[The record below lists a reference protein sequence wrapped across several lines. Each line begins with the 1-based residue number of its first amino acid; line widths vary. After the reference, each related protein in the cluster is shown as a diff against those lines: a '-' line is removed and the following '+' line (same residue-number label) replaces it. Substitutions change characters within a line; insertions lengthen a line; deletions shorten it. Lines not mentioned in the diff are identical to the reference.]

1 MRLSR
6 FAIDHPAIIIIIMI
20 ALLLFGVLALVSL
33 NQEFLPNVALPQ
45 ISVVTYYPG
54 VGPLDIEKDVTD
66 VLEDQFSTISGLERM
81 NSESRDSVSI
91 IELSFTEQTDLQKM
105 LPEVR
110 AQISRVKGDL
120 PGGITG
126 EPIAMIAGVELM
138 PIFSFVVKSDREP
151 DLLTEFIEESI
162 LPSITRIPGVS
173 RAEVYGGQK
182 RQLTIELRLSDL
194 AARNISTI
202 DVYQALSNANLTLPA
217 GSAKVRQ
224 NILNVKIAGEFSSLE
239 EIRNLTVGYQGDSYI
254 YVRDIAD
261 VKLAYPDPEVYIDSA
276 GSELVVVDVMKRSDG
291 DTMEI
296 ARGVRSVIEK
306 YEQVYG
312 EVMSFSTIQDD
323 SEMVRTSLFT
333 VVRSGIIGIIMAV
346 LVIFVFLGD
355 VRATLIIGSS
365 IPLSLVFAF
374 IGMKAAGQTVNILSL
389 SGLVVALGMI
399 VDSSIVILENI
410 YRYYHQGENKI
421 VASEQGAVEM
431 GSAVFASAS
440 TSISVFLPLAALTGI
455 IGIIMKDISLTL
467 VFALTASLIVSLV
480 VVPFFTSRYLHHKKK
495 HKHKPP
501 AEWFMFHLENGYRRV
516 LAWSLGHRG
525 FIIFFSLSIFLISL
539 LILMGLG
546 STFLPSA
553 DTGEFYVYMQFP
565 EGSDLEVNREKMQ
578 QAETILRRGVPE
590 IEEAV
595 FFTGFASE
603 FSRNS
608 PQSNRGYGKVLLTPP
623 QDRERRVQDIIAAV
637 QRSLDAQLVDADVV
651 VENGGFDKLL
661 SLATEGTGFQIKLS
675 SGDVDLLY
683 QAASDVQEI
692 MDEDPGIYKTSMSVE
707 MDREVAIG
715 DLALDDL
722 GNLGLSTY
730 EAAVTSRILL
740 NGEKVGIYRGAS
752 SDRDVDIILISDLK
766 DRPLTDDVLE
776 QVKLINPSGKGI
788 PFSSFTELK
797 VEPAYSK
804 IEHRNRMRTIV
815 VTGYMQG
822 EELSGIRDRIES
834 QLELLGIPFGVE
846 WTTGGSAEL
855 LSDSMRKLLL
865 ILLIAVFLVYAVMVI
880 QFERFR
886 QPLIVMSSF
895 PFCLIGVVFGL
906 LIFGSYMSIIAF
918 LGIIAL
924 GGIVVNNAIV
934 LIDYMNN
941 LRTKQEMPL
950 YEAVITGGAVRL
962 RPILMTTFTTFFGV
976 FPMAVSQGS
985 GSEIYASLGQSI
997 AGGLITSTMISLI
1010 LVPVLYYMFE
1020 QRGGEEYMGA
1030 PSRD

>member
-66 VLEDQFSTISGLERM
+66 ILEDQFSTISGLERM

-120 PGGITG
+120 PSGISG

-194 AARNISTI
+194 AARNVSTI

-239 EIRNLTVGYQGDSYI
+239 EIRNLAVGYQSDSYI

-455 IGIIMKDISLTL
+455 IGIVMKDISLTL

-495 HKHKPP
+495 YKHKPP
-501 AEWFMFHLENGYRRV
+501 AEWFMFHLENGYRR
-516 LAWSLGHRG
+516 LLMWSLEHRG
-525 FIIFFSLSIFLISL
+525 FIIFFALSIFLISL
-539 LILMGLG
+539 LILMALG

-565 EGSDLEVNREKMQ
+565 EGSDLEVNRNKMRL
-578 QAETILRRGVPE
+578 AESILRREVPE
-590 IEEAV
+590 INEAV

-608 PQSNRGYGKVLLTPP
+608 PQANHGYGKVLLTPP
-623 QDRERRVQDIIAAV
+623 QDRERRVQEIIAAV
-637 QRSLDAQLVDADVV
+637 QRSLDAQLLDADVV

-692 MDEDPGIYKTSMSVE
+692 MEQDPGIYKTSMSVE

-788 PFSSFTELK
+788 PYSSFTELK

-834 QLELLGIPFGVE
+834 QLESLGIPFGVE

-855 LSDSMRKLLL
+855 LSESMRKLLL

-906 LIFGSYMSIIAF
+906 LLFGSYMSIIAF

-941 LRTKQEMPL
+941 LRTNQGMAL
-950 YEAVITGGAVRL
+950 YEAVITGGTVRL

-976 FPMAVSQGS
+976 FPMAVSRGS
-985 GSEIYASLGQSI
+985 GSEIYASLGQAI
-997 AGGLITSTMISLI
+997 AGGLVTSTMISLI
-1010 LVPVLYYMFE
+1010 LVPVLYFMFE